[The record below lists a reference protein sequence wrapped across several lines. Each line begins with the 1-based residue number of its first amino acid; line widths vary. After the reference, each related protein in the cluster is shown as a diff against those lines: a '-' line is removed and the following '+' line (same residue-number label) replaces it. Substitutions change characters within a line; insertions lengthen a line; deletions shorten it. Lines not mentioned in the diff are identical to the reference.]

1 MRVDKIELYLVEN
14 RFHRPWRTAYGAD
27 PGNSALITCMRSGS
41 HEGWSESSPLPGP
54 TYSYEYGP
62 GIFELAKRFLAPAVV
77 GKEFDSA
84 RQLNQAMSVFKGSPF
99 AKAGIEM
106 AWWTLQAD
114 MQGVPLGKL
123 LGAVTDK
130 IDVGESFGIADSYD
144 ALIEEMGKSFDRGY
158 KRVKLKMA
166 HGWDYDMLAA
176 VRSVFPNEV
185 IHVDANSSYNWNCQ
199 EDRELLKSLDRF
211 HLAMIEQP
219 FQVGDLYYHAKLQ
232 ACIDTPICLDESITE
247 PWQAEEAAEMKAC
260 QYINVKTGRAGG
272 LQNCLDINAI
282 CRQAGM
288 GCWVGGMMES
298 DVGKGICVELAA
310 MDNMVYPSDITPE
323 TDNYPEPIG
332 AHPLKYVAPWKLPV
346 AQTPGTPIKPDMDKM
361 LSKTRLHCSLKA
373 EG

>member
-1 MRVDKIELYLVEN
+1 MHIDHVELYLVEN

-27 PGNSALITCMRSGS
+27 PGNSALITCMVSGD

-62 GIFELAKRFLAPAVV
+62 GIYELARRFLVPTVL
-77 GKEFDSA
+77 GRDFDSA
-84 RQLNQAMSVFKGSPF
+84 RELNAAMSCFKGSPF

-114 MQGVPLGKL
+114 IQGVTLGKL

-130 IDVGESFGIADSYD
+130 IDVGEGFGIADSYD
-144 ALIEEMGKSFDRGY
+144 ALIEEMGRSFDKGY

-166 HGWDYDMLAA
+166 HGWDYDMLSA

-185 IHVDANSSYNWNCQ
+185 IHVDCNSSYRYPDDL
-199 EDRELLKSLDRF
+199 EFFKKLDRF

-219 FQVGDLYYHAKLQ
+219 FQAGDLYHHAKLQ
-232 ACIDTPICLDESITE
+232 AAIDTPICLDESITE

-260 QYINVKTGRAGG
+260 KYINVKTGRAGG
-272 LQNCLDINAI
+272 LQNCLDINEI
-282 CRQAGM
+282 CRQAGI

-298 DVGKGICVELAA
+298 DLGKAICVELAA
-310 MDNMVYPSDITPE
+310 ISNMTYPHDVTPSMF
-323 TDNYPEPIG
+323 NYPDSITQRE
-332 AHPLKYVAPWKLPV
+332 LVLNDDCTLTV
-346 AQTPGTPIKPDMDKM
+346 SSRPGTPILPDLEKM
-361 LSKTRLHCSLKA
+361 APKVVASAKF
-373 EG
+373 

>member
-1 MRVDKIELYLVEN
+1 MRIDKIELYLVEN

-27 PGNSALITCMRSGS
+27 PGNSALITCMHSGS

-62 GIFELAKRFLAPAVV
+62 GIFELVKRFLAPAVV

-185 IHVDANSSYNWNCQ
+185 IHVDANSSYNWNCR

-298 DVGKGICVELAA
+298 DLGKAICIELAA
-310 MDNMVYPSDITPE
+310 VAGMNHSHDVTPAMF
-323 TDNYPEPIG
+323 NYPDSITERELVLDENCCL
-332 AHPLKYVAPWKLPV
+332 AVSDR
-346 AQTPGTPIKPDMDKM
+346 PGTPILPDMKKM
-361 LSKTRLHCSLKA
+361 LPKVAASA
-373 EG
+373 VIEA

>member
-1 MRVDKIELYLVEN
+1 MRIDKIELYLVEN

-27 PGNSALITCMRSGS
+27 PGNSALITCMHSGS

-62 GIFELAKRFLAPAVV
+62 GIFQLAKRFLAPAVV

-114 MQGVPLGKL
+114 MQGVTLGKL
-123 LGAVTDK
+123 LGATADK

-176 VRSVFPNEV
+176 VRSVFPHEV

-232 ACIDTPICLDESITE
+232 AYVDTPICLDESITE

-282 CRQAGM
+282 CRQAGI

-298 DVGKGICVELAA
+298 DLGKAICVELAA
-310 MDNMVYPSDITPE
+310 VPGMNYSHDVTPAMF
-323 TDNYPEPIG
+323 NYPDSITER
-332 AHPLKYVAPWKLPV
+332 ALVLDEECCLSV
-346 AQTPGTPIKPDMDKM
+346 SDRPGTPILPDMKKM
-361 LSKTRLHCSLKA
+361 LPKVVEKA
-373 EG
+373 VIEA